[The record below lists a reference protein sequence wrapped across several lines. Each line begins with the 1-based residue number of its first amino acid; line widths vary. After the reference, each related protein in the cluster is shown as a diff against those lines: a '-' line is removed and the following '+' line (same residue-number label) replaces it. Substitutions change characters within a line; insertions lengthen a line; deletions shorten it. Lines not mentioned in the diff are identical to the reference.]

1 MDYKFNENEQ
11 IKCPICGES
20 ANYREFPDVVR
31 LVEQLEKYKKYEII
45 SELFVDEQ
53 GDKYRQMWGWLDNMV
68 NANGMEYNRVW
79 KVQVGK
85 LMYDLEQKYFPKEEA
100 TNDKG

>member
-1 MDYKFNENEQ
+1 MEYKFNENEQ

-53 GDKYRQMWGWLDNMV
+53 GDKYRQMW
-68 NANGMEYNRVW
+68 E
-79 KVQVGK
+79 
-85 LMYDLEQKYFPKEEA
+85 DLEKAFKPMSSFFIGGTIWANIDVIKRKYFHL
-100 TNDKG
+100 

>member
-31 LVEQLEKYKKYEII
+31 LLQPGEA
-45 SELFVDEQ
+45 
-53 GDKYRQMWGWLDNMV
+53 YREMWGWLDNMV
-68 NANGMEYNRVW
+68 NANGMCYNLKW
-79 KVQVGK
+79 KKEVGDI
-85 LMYDLEQKYFPKEEA
+85 MYDLEQKYFPKNEA
-100 TNDKG
+100 TNEKG

>member
-1 MDYKFNENEQ
+1 VDYKFNENEQ

-31 LVEQLEKYKKYEII
+31 LLQPGEA
-45 SELFVDEQ
+45 
-53 GDKYRQMWGWLDNMV
+53 YREMWGWLDNMV

-85 LMYDLEQKYFPKEEA
+85 LMYDLEQKYFPKNEA
-100 TNDKG
+100 TNEKS